1 MSEINEISRAIGSL
15 ETSVTTLTEQV
26 KTLTEVVQ
34 SLQQSK
40 WTAKGI
46 MAGLAL
52 GGGALGGKVAE
63 LLGMTGGSP
72 PQH

>member
-15 ETSVTTLTEQV
+15 ETSVQTLTEQV

-40 WTAKGI
+40 WTTKGL
-46 MAGLAL
+46 MAGIAL
-52 GGGALGGKVAE
+52 GGGAIGSKVAE
-63 LLGMTGGSP
+63 LLGLTGGLP